1 MERVNLVRLNQKEN
15 LSKTQAFDP
24 WAKTYTTCTTSIQSR
39 LRCIHVWKSM
49 ETDMCTKGLHLWHV
63 GFHFESAKAL
73 TNIYSASYLLLRF
86 SQVTY
91 NCAWSHIEWCTWQPW
106 TIANSVLNCEIR
118 LRTGFGGHKDTW
130 ADLHENLLIAH
141 SPTVGCAFCHNVK
154 ASLCHHLKLIFMSEY
169 MKMHPRSTARVQLS
183 LCNVKKK
190 KSNCKK
196 LLILYKWA

>member
-1 MERVNLVRLNQKEN
+1 M
-15 LSKTQAFDP
+15 
-24 WAKTYTTCTTSIQSR
+24 
-39 LRCIHVWKSM
+39 
-49 ETDMCTKGLHLWHV
+49 
-63 GFHFESAKAL
+63 
-73 TNIYSASYLLLRF
+73 
-86 SQVTY
+86 TY

-130 ADLHENLLIAH
+130 ADLHEDLLIAH

-183 LCNVKKK
+183 LCNVKKNQTA
-190 KSNCKK
+190 KSCWYCTSEHNNFCIP
-196 LLILYKWA
+196 LRRAEPYTSWGINVVVRGSTSTGLSGWV